1 MEIITGYAG
10 TPHVTAA
17 QDSSLNRAIFGL
29 PTCILADP
37 ILESLDP
44 QIQSN
49 NIIRIRSAIG
59 MIQGRVWWVAPN
71 TYDEVNFNNGTQ
83 GENRIDLVTARYEKN
98 AETGVE
104 SVEWN
109 VIQGTPTEGSA
120 VAPTPTDGN
129 IDDGDNIADMKI
141 FEVAFE
147 GINLVSVTPVYNTA
161 LTLEAARISD
171 ATVEKYEALGFT
183 AAEYSGG
190 GQ

>member
-49 NIIRIRSAIG
+49 DIIRIRSAIG

-129 IDDGDNIADMKI
+129 IDDGDNVADMKI

-147 GINLVSVTPVYNTA
+147 GINLVSVTPVFETA
-161 LTLEAARISD
+161 LPTEAARISQETIDMFAD
-171 ATVEKYEALGFT
+171 AGYPIE
-183 AAEYSGG
+183 
-190 GQ
+190 